1 MSGDRFWLTDAQ
13 FARLEPYLPRDT
25 RGKPRV
31 DDRRVISGIV
41 HVLKSGGRWID
52 APPEYG
58 PRKTLYNRFVRWA
71 AKGIWTDLFHALA
84 SAGGP
89 PAQVLIDSSA
99 VKAHRSASGGK
110 GGRGSQ
116 AIGRSR
122 GGRTTKIHALT
133 DRHCR
138 PVAFLLTGGQVADC
152 TAGAVLLRQMSSARI
167 LHGDKGYDSD
177 AIRRQVE
184 GMGAMPNIP
193 PRSNRLWKNC
203 FSPVLYRDRNA
214 IERMFC
220 RLKDFRR
227 IATRYDRLAIN
238 FLAAVS
244 IAATVSYWL

>member
-1 MSGDRFWLTDAQ
+1 
-13 FARLEPYLPRDT
+13 
-25 RGKPRV
+25 
-31 DDRRVISGIV
+31 
-41 HVLKSGGRWID
+41 
-52 APPEYG
+52 
-58 PRKTLYNRFVRWA
+58 
-71 AKGIWTDLFHALA
+71 
-84 SAGGP
+84 
-89 PAQVLIDSSA
+89 
-99 VKAHRSASGGK
+99 
-110 GGRGSQ
+110 
-116 AIGRSR
+116 
-122 GGRTTKIHALT
+122 
-133 DRHCR
+133 
-138 PVAFLLTGGQVADC
+138 
-152 TAGAVLLRQMSSARI
+152 MSSARI
-167 LHGDKGYDSD
+167 LQGDKGYDSD